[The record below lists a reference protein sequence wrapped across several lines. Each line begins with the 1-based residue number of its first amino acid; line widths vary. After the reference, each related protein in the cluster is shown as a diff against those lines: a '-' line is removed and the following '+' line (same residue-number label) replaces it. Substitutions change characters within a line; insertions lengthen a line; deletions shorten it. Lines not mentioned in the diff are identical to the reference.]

1 MFQTLTMAACL
12 SLLAAGCVDREPLG
26 YALPYAPDVRDRH
39 PIVLKNELTTLDL
52 YPTQISGLDARQ
64 RVDLRDFARAYIP
77 AGKTALV
84 VSSPYK
90 GQASDNAAVDRFANL
105 VVKELVAAGVSRS
118 AIEVKKYQSLDYDR
132 IEPVKLAYVQVE
144 AGVPHACGDWPDDL
158 GAGSLING
166 MENLTPANF
175 GCAHQQNLA
184 AQMANP
190 MDAVRP
196 ARETSPDSTQRVL
209 MLRRY
214 VSGQP
219 TATQQG
225 GSGSEDSSTSS
236 SVPN

>member
-1 MFQTLTMAACL
+1 MFKMLTSVACL
-12 SLLAAGCVDREPLG
+12 SLLAAGCADLEPPA

-39 PIVLKNELTTLDL
+39 PIVLKNELATLDV

-64 RVDLRDFARAYIP
+64 RVDVRNFAQAYIP
-77 AGKTALV
+77 AGKTSLV

-90 GQASDNAAVDRFANL
+90 TQAADNAAVDRFASV
-105 VVKELVAAGVSRS
+105 VVKDLVSAGVPRS
-118 AIEVKKYQSLDYDR
+118 AIELRKYQSFNGDR

-144 AGVPHACGDWPDDL
+144 ASVPHPCGDWPDDL
-158 GAGSLING
+158 GAGSAVVD
-166 MENLTPANF
+166 MENLTSANF

-219 TATQQG
+219 TSTNQG
-225 GSGSEDSSTSS
+225 GSEGGDTGTSS

>member
-1 MFQTLTMAACL
+1 MFKKLSTAACL
-12 SLLAAGCVDREPLG
+12 SLLAAGCADLEPPA
-26 YALPYAPDVRDRH
+26 YALPYAPDIRDRH
-39 PIVLKNELTTLDL
+39 PIVLKNELTTLDV

-77 AGKTALV
+77 AGKTSLV

-90 GQASDNAAVDRFANL
+90 GQAADNAAVDRFANL
-105 VVKELVAAGVSRS
+105 IVKDLVTAGVPRS
-118 AIEVKKYQSLDYDR
+118 AIEVRKYQSLDFDR
-132 IEPVKLAYVQVE
+132 VEPVKLAYVQLE

-190 MDAVRP
+190 MDAIRP
-196 ARETSPDSTQRVL
+196 ARETAPDSTQRVL
-209 MLRRY
+209 MLRRF

-219 TATQQG
+219 TATQSA
-225 GSGSEDSSTSS
+225 GSGTEDSTTST